1 MYGQFVREM
10 SEQIDKDLSW
20 KWLVQGD
27 LKMQTEA
34 TVCAAQDQALRAN
47 YTKSKIDKTSA
58 NTQCRMC
65 GERGETVQ
73 HVILECEKLLQ
84 CEYKRRHEKFQNWSI
99 GNCVRTI
106 TLKEERSG
114 MSIPLKEM
122 REMIMLN

>member
-58 NTQCRMC
+58 N
-65 GERGETVQ
+65 
-73 HVILECEKLLQ
+73 
-84 CEYKRRHEKFQNWSI
+84 
-99 GNCVRTI
+99 
-106 TLKEERSG
+106 
-114 MSIPLKEM
+114 P
-122 REMIMLN
+122 